1 MTGERSKGSGGPTV
15 GESTF
20 LGTRHES
27 PSRRFIRRFLT
38 QKVATASG
46 VVLILV
52 VMSAIFAPLLA
63 PLDPNKTD
71 LRNTLLP
78 PGSADFLLG
87 TDYLGR
93 DVLSRLLFAGRVS
106 LVAAVQA
113 VGVGLILGVAPALVA
128 GYVGRW
134 WDWLLMR
141 FTDALLAFPPL
152 ILAITVIGVLGT
164 GLTNAMIGVGIIF
177 APRFAR
183 ITRSAVLSV
192 REETFVEAAK
202 SMGLSQPRIIW
213 RHVLPHVLSPLVVTA
228 TVLAGMAMIIEAGL
242 SFIGLGVQVPQASWG
257 SMLATAY
264 RFIRVSPTLIL
275 WPGLAIMITVL
286 SVNLLGD
293 GIRDALGREVR
304 NMSS

>member
-1 MTGERSKGSGGPTV
+1 MGVHSGDGTGQISEEAVS
-15 GESTF
+15 

-27 PSRRFIRRFLT
+27 PSRRFARRFLT
-38 QKVATASG
+38 QRVAVVSA
-46 VVLILV
+46 VVLLLMV
-52 VMSAIFAPLLA
+52 LSAIFAPLLA

-71 LRNTLLP
+71 LRSVLLA
-78 PGSADFLLG
+78 PGSGDHLLG

-93 DVLSRLLFAGRVS
+93 DVLSRLVFAGRVS
-106 LVAAVQA
+106 LIAAIQA
-113 VGVGLILGVAPALVA
+113 VGVGLLLGVAPALVT

-134 WDWLLMR
+134 GDWLLMR

-152 ILAITVIGVLGT
+152 ILAITVIGILGT

-183 ITRSAVLSV
+183 ITRAAVLSV
-192 REETFVEAAK
+192 REETFVEAAR

-242 SFIGLGVQVPQASWG
+242 SFIGLGVQVPEASWG
-257 SMLATAY
+257 SMLSTGY
-264 RFIRVSPTLIL
+264 RYIRVSPTLIL
-275 WPGLAIMITVL
+275 WPGLAIMVTVL
-286 SVNLLGD
+286 SINLLGD

-304 NMSS
+304 NVTS

>member
-1 MTGERSKGSGGPTV
+1 MTVVPSEGAAGSTTGEA
-15 GESTF
+15 TF
-20 LGTRHES
+20 LRKRYES
-27 PSRRFIRRFLT
+27 PSRRFARRLLS

-46 VVLILV
+46 VILILV
-52 VMSAIFAPLLA
+52 VLSAIFAPLLA

-113 VGVGLILGVAPALVA
+113 VSVGLILGVAPALVA

-152 ILAITVIGVLGT
+152 ILAITVIGILGT

-213 RHVLPHVLSPLVVTA
+213 RHVLPHLLSPLVVTA

-257 SMLATAY
+257 SMLSTAY

-304 NMSS
+304 DMSS